1 MLIIIACI
9 VFVLVLIFFFIQ
21 STRNRAIT
29 LEEAVK
35 TATSDVKV
43 QEKRRID
50 LIYNLVD
57 CVKNYDAHEAE
68 VLSGLAEKM
77 KQGSGDEE
85 DSQVHASL
93 NATAY
98 QYPELKSSTLYQNLM
113 NELSMT
119 ENLIAR
125 HRENYNGAVNDYSRY
140 IRQFPVNSLLPMSGY
155 QEQIFERLDFS
166 ASVDAPQNLF
176 GNGGGR
182 K

>member
-1 MLIIIACI
+1 
-9 VFVLVLIFFFIQ
+9 
-21 STRNRAIT
+21 
-29 LEEAVK
+29 
-35 TATSDVKV
+35 
-43 QEKRRID
+43 
-50 LIYNLVD
+50 
-57 CVKNYDAHEAE
+57 
-68 VLSGLAEKM
+68 M

-125 HRENYNGAVNDYSRY
+125 HRENYNGAVNDYIRY
-140 IRQFPVNSLLPMSGY
+140 IRQFPANMVLPMSGY
-155 QEQIFERLDFS
+155 QEQVFERLDFG
-166 ASVDAPQNLF
+166 APVDAPQNLF
-176 GNGGGR
+176 GNGDGR